1 MAPGSEGLILPSDLI
16 RSSSTHTIKH
26 KRLRSPIWT
35 AKAFYIL
42 LEYKDSVHL
51 KLITSYIKKKSTASY
66 RCAHLICN
74 ALNVLLHGLHSLLMK
89 EATNFICLYASLL
102 SC

>member
-42 LEYKDSVHL
+42 LEYKDSVSSETYSFL
-51 KLITSYIKKKSTASY
+51 YKEKK
-66 RCAHLICN
+66 
-74 ALNVLLHGLHSLLMK
+74 HSEL
-89 EATNFICLYASLL
+89 SLC
-102 SC
+102 SFDM